1 MTRLPTKTYGNCL
14 LGLHCSQNDPTQSR
28 IPAGQRVVAG
38 RQQRHCQQVIHRL
51 LLTSSAI
58 RGPVRSFN
66 DDLSYPDQQWRAQRV
81 DCSQIP
87 TRSSRVINSNCAR
100 KRLARCATSSC
111 IFCNKKSRKPFWSL
125 RDRFSRLSQISQAH
139 HLLGRISTYC
149 ALSPRRTS
157 TFTGRPFSNLAKAD
171 SNWRTLAT

>member
-14 LGLHCSQNDPTQSR
+14 LGLHCSQNDPIQSR

-58 RGPVRSFN
+58 RGPVRSFG
-66 DDLSYPDQQWRAQRV
+66 DDLSYPDQQWRAQPV

-87 TRSSRVINSNCAR
+87 TRSAQVINSNCAR
-100 KRLARCATSSC
+100 KRLARCATSLC
-111 IFCNKKSRKPFWSL
+111 IFCNKKSRKAVWRL
-125 RDRFSRLSQISQAH
+125 RDAVHGNSGCPPGASLARADQNV
-139 HLLGRISTYC
+139 LGPIATPHQHIHW
-149 ALSPRRTS
+149 A
-157 TFTGRPFSNLAKAD
+157 TFL
-171 SNWRTLAT
+171 

>member
-14 LGLHCSQNDPTQSR
+14 LGLHCSQNDPIQNR

-58 RGPVRSFN
+58 RGPVRSFG
-66 DDLSYPDQQWRAQRV
+66 DDLSYPDQQWRAQPV

-87 TRSSRVINSNCAR
+87 TRSTQVINRNCAR
-100 KRLARCATSSC
+100 KRLARCATSPC
-111 IFCNKKSRKPFWSL
+111 IFCNKKSLKAFWRL
-125 RDRFSRLSQISQAH
+125 RDQFSRLFGRQAGSSLAGADQH
-139 HLLGRISTYC
+139 VLSTIATTHQHIHRA
-149 ALSPRRTS
+149 AL
-157 TFTGRPFSNLAKAD
+157 F
-171 SNWRTLAT
+171 